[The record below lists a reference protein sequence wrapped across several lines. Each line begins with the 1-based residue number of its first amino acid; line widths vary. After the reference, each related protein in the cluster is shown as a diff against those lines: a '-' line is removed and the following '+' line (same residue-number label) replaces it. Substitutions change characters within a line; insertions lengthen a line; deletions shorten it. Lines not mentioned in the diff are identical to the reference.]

1 MTSSNGNI
9 FRVTGYWPFVRGIHR
24 WPVNSPHKA
33 SDAEL
38 DVFFDLRLNKNGWVN
53 NRDPSD
59 LRRHRTHYDVTVMW
73 SCMERSCP
81 APYMS
86 LKRKCLHFDEIFITG
101 CTGSCQ
107 NDNFQCSQWLKFRQN
122 DNIFVSVCSACR
134 WWPLGMHAAFVR
146 WYIRTQYKVGKTHF
160 GKICHTPRKCIFLL
174 KTSFRTWVSIDDITH
189 GWLIFCVLL
198 WFVSVVFYW
207 YPLSVTMMTSS
218 GGNIFRVT

>member
-1 MTSSNGNI
+1 MSVKLAYHDDVIKWKHFSRYWLLAFCTGNSP
-9 FRVTGYWPFVRGIHR
+9 VTGEFPTQSQWRGA
-24 WPVNSPHKA
+24 WCFLWSAP
-33 SDAEL
+33 EQ
-38 DVFFDLRLNKNGWVN
+38 NGWVN

-81 APYMS
+81 APY
-86 LKRKCLHFDEIFITG
+86 
-101 CTGSCQ
+101 
-107 NDNFQCSQWLKFRQN
+107 
-122 DNIFVSVCSACR
+122 SACR